1 MRTFSLGW
9 GGLAISTAL
18 PIRSQWEIKDPI
30 EVFPGEAVFIRLTE
44 LGEGLLAGV
53 GDPKAV
59 TLES

>member
-1 MRTFSLGW
+1 MGRTSHIYRS
-9 GGLAISTAL
+9 AY